1 MFYRRIAALTA
12 VAAIALAA
20 CSPAASTAPSA
31 STGGGT
37 ETTAPASAPA
47 SAAADKCVVG
57 VSWNNFQQPRW
68 AAKDRPS
75 MQRVITD
82 AGGTFIDFDANL
94 SSTQQLTDVQTLIN
108 QGMKVLVLLAADD
121 KVGAAAV
128 KLATDNGIPV
138 IAYDRLIEDASTL
151 YLSFNNT
158 DVGVAEATAMLAK
171 VPPGTT
177 DKPANYVLIKGH
189 PGDAN
194 AKTFLPAGWD
204 QAGLKA
210 AVDAG
215 TIKILNNPPD
225 GTFTDDWDT
234 TKAQNN
240 MEAIIDAANQSKQK
254 IDAVLAENDSTA
266 LGVANALK
274 AKSYG
279 NVPISGQDGDT
290 ANLQNV
296 AAGIQY
302 VDVWKDAN
310 QLGKA
315 AGAAALQLCEDPTIA
330 NVKLPDGV
338 VDAASAPAKGN
349 AVVDFTTPGGNTVK
363 SLILTVQPVIQ
374 DSLQKILDAKWLT
387 KAVLCQKAILP
398 ENAANAA
405 AVCK

>member
-1 MFYRRIAALTA
+1 MLNRRFAALAGVVAIAA
-12 VAAIALAA
+12 AA
-20 CSPAASTAPSA
+20 CTPAASTAPSA
-31 STGGGT
+31 STG
-37 ETTAPASAPA
+37 AASPPASAPA
-47 SAAADKCVVG
+47 SAAADQCVVG

-75 MQRVITD
+75 MQRVVTD
-82 AGGTFIDFDANL
+82 GGGLFLDFDANL
-94 SSTQQLTDVQTLIN
+94 SNTQQLTDVQTLIN
-108 QGMKVLVLLAADD
+108 QGADVIVLLAQDD
-121 KVGAAAV
+121 KAGAEVV
-128 KLATDNGIPV
+128 KLAAENNVPV
-138 IAYDRLIEDASTL
+138 IAYDRLIEDPSVL

-158 DVGVAEATAMLAK
+158 DVGVAEATEMLKK

-177 DKPANYVLIKGH
+177 DKPANYVLIKGD

-215 TIKILNNPPD
+215 TIKILAD
-225 GTFTDDWDT
+225 QFTDAWDT

-240 MEAIIDAANQSKQK
+240 MEAIIDAANASGDK

-266 LGVANALK
+266 LGVAAALK
-274 AKSYG
+274 NKSYG

-302 VDVWKDAN
+302 VDVWKDSN

-315 AGAAALQLCEDPTIA
+315 AGAAALQLCEGKTIPE
-330 NVKLPDGV
+330 VVIPDGIL
-338 VDAASAPAKGN
+338 DAASAPDN
-349 AVVDFTTPGGNTVK
+349 LAVQDFTTPGGNTVK
-363 SLILTVQPVIQ
+363 SLILKVQPIVQ
-374 DSLQKILDAKWLT
+374 DNLQKILDAKWLT
-387 KAVLCQKAILP
+387 KEVLCK
-398 ENAANAA
+398 NATDPATAA
-405 AVCK
+405 PVCK

>member
-37 ETTAPASAPA
+37 ETTAPATAPA
-47 SAAADKCVVG
+47 SVAADQCIVG

-75 MQRVITD
+75 MQRTVTD
-82 AGGTFIDFDANL
+82 GGGLFLDFDANL
-94 SSTQQLTDVQTLIN
+94 SNTQQLTDVQTLIN
-108 QGMKVLVLLAADD
+108 QGADVIVLLAQDD
-121 KVGAAAV
+121 KAGAGVV
-128 KLATDNGIPV
+128 KLAADNGIPV
-138 IAYDRLIEDASTL
+138 IAYDRLIEDPSVL

-158 DVGVAEATAMLAK
+158 DVGNAEATAMLAK

-177 DKPANYVLIKGH
+177 DKPANYVLIKGD

-204 QAGLKA
+204 AAGLKA

-225 GTFTDDWDT
+225 GTFTDAWDT
-234 TKAQNN
+234 TKATNN
-240 MEAIIDAANQSKQK
+240 MEAIIDSANQAKQK

-274 AKSYG
+274 NKSYG

-315 AGAAALQLCEDPTIA
+315 AGAAALQLCKDKTIA

-338 VDAASAPAKGN
+338 VDPASAPDDL
-349 AVVDFTTPGGNTVK
+349 AVKDFTTPGGKTVK
-363 SLILTVQPVIQ
+363 SIILKVQPVTQ
-374 DSLQKILDAKWLT
+374 DNLQKILDAKWLT
-387 KAVLCQKAILP
+387 KEVLCK
-398 ENAANAA
+398 NATDPATAA
-405 AVCK
+405 PVCK